1 MGGAV
6 AQLVVRREKIPLLF
20 LALSFFLIS
29 GCQKTPKEV
38 HFQFEP
44 LGIRV
49 IGRLFGNG
57 ISLYKN
63 SGKLILTYP
72 PMGDDVLLI
81 FKWKPNKRYIVKIGN
96 KKFFIK
102 TPNKRPIAKLE
113 VTVPIGQIPQD
124 FFIPYKLPKKDFT
137 FIGKPGTYKIGILLE
152 NLKTKPLL
160 FSIGHQ
166 KNKLVGEFTNFFKTY
181 DLNFKEINQKKTIDI
196 YLPQLKKR
204 IKLCFLLKETN
215 KKHYIKLISWRLP
228 TDAFGIVEGTRL
240 EDTIVLPSPLWFK
253 ISYLFGLKDVGFSR
267 FDPIAFQALEI
278 KNCLSTPLSL
288 LIQADFL
295 DEHTRR
301 PVPGLYPKQ
310 FGPTGGTKK
319 VITFLQ
325 LPANK
330 TSLAVLPIYVAPN
343 VAPGEYLIK
352 VKIHPFGYPNI
363 SETFTKKMGI
373 LRGSSFIT
381 IFLFLIIII
390 SISYWVFLAFNIK
403 KWFLKFNLRALV
415 LIALMGAVGFGLD
428 FLGGMFSNILHALL
442 GPFNILVG
450 GLITEVCHY
459 LILTSILCL
468 IPRIGTVSL
477 SGLITYL
484 MSGII
489 FGGFGILDILF
500 VGSRLAYQ
508 EGLLYLLGVTRKQD
522 VEHHKFSLMLS
533 LAIADSLMTA
543 TVLILY
549 AVFYRLFY
557 PTWYIILAVIIK
569 GFFYTLIGSRIGLMF
584 GTRLI
589 KMER

>member
-1 MGGAV
+1 M
-6 AQLVVRREKIPLLF
+6 AQLVVKREKIPLLF
-20 LALSFFLIS
+20 LALSFLFLIS
-29 GCQKTPKEV
+29 GCQRTPKEV

-57 ISLYKN
+57 ISLYNKD
-63 SGKLILTYP
+63 GKLILSYP
-72 PMGDDVLLI
+72 PMGDDVILL

-96 KKFFIK
+96 KKFYIK
-102 TPNKRPIAKLE
+102 TPSKRPIAKLE
-113 VTVPIGQIPQD
+113 ITVPLGQIPQD
-124 FFIPYKLPKKDFT
+124 FFLPYKIPKENFT
-137 FIGKPGTYKIGILLE
+137 FIGKPGTYKIGILFE
-152 NLKTKPLL
+152 NLKSKPFL
-160 FSIGHQ
+160 FSINNK
-166 KNKLVGEFTNFFKTY
+166 KNKLVGEFSNFFKTY
-181 DLNFKEINQKKTIDI
+181 NLTFKNIGQKRIINI
-196 YLPQLKKR
+196 YIPELKKEF
-204 IKLCFLLKETN
+204 KLRFLLKKCD

-240 EDTIVLPSPLWFK
+240 EDTIVLPSAFWFK

-267 FDPIAFQALEI
+267 FDPVAFQALKI

-295 DEHTRR
+295 DEHTLK

-330 TSLAVLPIYVAPN
+330 SSLAVLPIYVAQN
-343 VAPGEYLIK
+343 VPSGEYLIR
-352 VKIHPFGYPNI
+352 VKIHPFGYPNVV
-363 SETFTKKMGI
+363 ETFTKKMGI
-373 LRGSSFIT
+373 LRGSSLIT
-381 IFLFLIIII
+381 ILLIFIITI
-390 SISYWVFLAFNIK
+390 SLSYWVFLAFNIK
-403 KWFLKFNLRALV
+403 KWFLSFNLRALV

-468 IPRIGTVSL
+468 LPRIGTVSL

-484 MSGII
+484 MNGLI

-522 VEHHKFSLMLS
+522 VEHHKLSLMLS

-557 PTWYIILAVIIK
+557 PLWYIVLAVIIK
-569 GFFYTLIGSRIGLMF
+569 GFFYTLIGSRIGIMF
-584 GTRLI
+584 GTRLT